1 MTLCKGVY
9 MEETKITA
17 QVLDEEGNCIE
28 ETELSQAEV
37 DFINQYRT
45 AGADIK
51 AAIQKLL
58 S

>member
-1 MTLCKGVY
+1 
-9 MEETKITA
+9 MEETKIMA
-17 QVLDEEGNCIE
+17 QVFDEEGNIID
-28 ETELSQAEV
+28 ETELSQTEV

-45 AGADIK
+45 AGADTK

>member
-1 MTLCKGVY
+1 MK
-9 MEETKITA
+9 EEKITA

-28 ETELSQAEV
+28 ETELTRAEV
-37 DFINQYRT
+37 EFIEQYRP

-51 AAIQKLL
+51 AAVQKIL

>member
-1 MTLCKGVY
+1 

-17 QVLDEEGNCIE
+17 QVLDEEGNYIE